1 MNSYAK
7 ALEVIPRTIADN
19 SGLDSVEILNKL
31 RQKHATDPEGFE
43 CNLFNFYR
51 GTKHWSWH

>member
-19 SGLDSVEILNKL
+19 AGLDSVEILNKL
-31 RQKHATDPEGFE
+31 R
-43 CNLFNFYR
+43 
-51 GTKHWSWH
+51 